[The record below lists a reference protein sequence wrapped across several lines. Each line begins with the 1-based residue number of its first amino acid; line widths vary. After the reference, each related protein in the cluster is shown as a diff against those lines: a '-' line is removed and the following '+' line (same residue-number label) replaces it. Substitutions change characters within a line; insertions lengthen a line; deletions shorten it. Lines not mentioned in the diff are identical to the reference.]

1 MDPHGK
7 HGSSIPSSSYGS
19 VHPSGPIWERLTCT
33 RTRLHEQH
41 NLRMSSSLSKASEIV
56 AMSPCSEIPVLR
68 LSGNW
73 TTSALCR
80 RIGSS
85 CRRRPLPYEV
95 ADELRPPE
103 PRPARARAGG
113 RASKKKKVPSV
124 PPTPILSAQI

>member
-19 VHPSGPIWERLTCT
+19 VHPSRPIWERLTCT

-56 AMSPCSEIPVLR
+56 AMSPCSEMLVLR
-68 LSGNW
+68 LLGNW

-80 RIGSS
+80 RTSS
-85 CRRRPLPYEV
+85 CCRRRTLLMRSPTSSV
-95 ADELRPPE
+95 HRNRGPPE
-103 PRPARARAGG
+103 LGLGVERG
-113 RASKKKKVPSV
+113 RRNESLRD
-124 PPTPILSAQI
+124 PPTSILSAQI